1 MSTAP
6 HFEIDVDTFWDNPYP
21 QLQKMRKKAPI
32 AFVPQ
37 LNATL
42 FTLRDDIRQYEKMID
57 VFSSYQPDGLM
68 SVLMGENLM
77 RKDGEPHLAERKAI
91 FPTVSPRTVRDQW
104 CGQFQAKCD
113 EIIAGIL
120 PAKKA
125 DLVSAFAMPVSGEA
139 LKILTGLT
147 NCSFIE
153 MNEWSQAMIDG
164 IANYAG
170 DSAIEARCKRATLEI
185 DAHIEERKAI
195 LLDNPD
201 SSLLSVML
209 HSDLQMESVHANVK
223 LAISGGQNESRD
235 VIAGAIWALLTHP
248 EQMQMVISGEVTWAD
263 VFEEYVRWIS
273 PIGMTPRR
281 IDRQFKIGDIVLE
294 PEDRVFLMFSSANH
308 DEAEFEQAEQ
318 FDITRKNS
326 KSNIAFGAGPHFCA
340 GAAASKA
347 LVAQVALPTIFE
359 RLPNLRLKP
368 NAKNKIGGWAFRGL
382 LNLDVEWD

>member
-6 HFEIDVDTFWDNPYP
+6 QFEIDVDTFWDNPYP
-21 QLQKMRKKAPI
+21 QLQKMRENAPI

-42 FTLRDDIRQYEKMID
+42 FTRRDDIRQYEKMID

-104 CGQFQAKCD
+104 CGKFQTKCD

-120 PAKKA
+120 PAKRA

-170 DSAIEARCKRATLEI
+170 DSAVEARCKRATVEI

-195 LLDNPD
+195 LQDNPD

-209 HSDLQMESVHANVK
+209 HSGLQMESVHANVK

-248 EQMQMVISGEVTWAD
+248 EQMQMVKSGEVDWAD

-281 IDRQFKIGDIVLE
+281 IDRQFKIDDIVLE
-294 PEDRVFLMFSSANH
+294 PEDRVFFMFSSANH
-308 DEAEFEQAEQ
+308 DETEFEQAEQ

-326 KSNIAFGAGPHFCA
+326 KSHIAFGAGPHFCA